1 MTAMESAMTPAAAF
15 EEAVRLAGGQT
26 PAAALLGKRQPAIS
40 KRLKKRQPAKP
51 EEVLPLEAA
60 TGISKHVL
68 RPDLYPREI
77 VQARAGTDDSEIAR

>member
-1 MTAMESAMTPAAAF
+1 MTPAAAF

-26 PAAALLGKRQPAIS
+26 SVAALLGKKQPAIS
-40 KRLKKRQPAKP
+40 KRLKKGQPANP

-68 RPDLYPREI
+68 RPDLYPRDA
-77 VQARAGTDDSEIAR
+77 VQTRTGTGDIEIAR